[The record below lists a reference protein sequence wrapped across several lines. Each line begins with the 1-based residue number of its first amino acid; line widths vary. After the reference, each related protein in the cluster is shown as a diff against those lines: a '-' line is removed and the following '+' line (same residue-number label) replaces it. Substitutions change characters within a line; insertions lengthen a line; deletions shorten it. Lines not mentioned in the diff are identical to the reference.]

1 VIIRLSKTD
10 FVDVLPQ
17 LLRLWPKTG
26 SWSPRRRALLRL
38 ALRDRTAPPSGG
50 VVINE
55 RLSLGRLRAAGERL
69 ATHYSRPWKY
79 QKYFNKKTP
88 LRQQALVMR
97 PGSTIP
103 IGLAG
108 VETTAYVNGVR
119 RIQRHGKTHFL
130 KMDLTVD
137 TEHIAVVLSGE
148 SKCTCVYCGTK
159 PIGEETSCRACGA
172 PLPDC

>member
-1 VIIRLSKTD
+1 VTLHLSKTD
-10 FVDVLPQ
+10 FVDVFPRLAK
-17 LLRLWPKTG
+17 LWPENG
-26 SWSPRRRALLRL
+26 YWSPRRRALLRL
-38 ALRDRTAPPSGG
+38 ALRDREVPDTGG
-50 VVINE
+50 VVIDE
-55 RLSLGRLRAAGERL
+55 RLSSARLRAAGERL
-69 ATHYSRPWKY
+69 AVQYSRPWKY
-79 QKYFNKKTP
+79 QKYFNKKQP
-88 LRQQALVMR
+88 IRQQALVMR

-119 RIQRHGKTHFL
+119 RIRRHGKTHFL
-130 KMDLTVD
+130 KLDLTVD

-159 PIGEETSCRACGA
+159 PVGEETSCRACGA